1 MALNRANSMS
11 SYFRGLEQSQQRQA
25 AAETSPPKPG
35 KGHSQS
41 GQGRSESGDS
51 QQFTGNTDGSQT
63 SQSKFE
69 ALLNINRCVEI
80 KATVDTLRKRVE
92 EISLRQEERLD
103 QIESKVDTAVS
114 EIRALDKYL
123 KKYFSDIRTAE
134 VETEE
139 LPTFSQEEGDR
150 EQSLC
155 EEGDLLNVE
164 DYLHHKRMRRE

>member
-25 AAETSPPKPG
+25 AAETSLP

-41 GQGRSESGDS
+41 GQGRSESDS

-63 SQSKFE
+63 SHSKFE

-123 KKYFSDIRTAE
+123 KKHFSDIRTAE